1 MWFLDKTTRI
11 FSNRP
16 NKSMYW
22 GQHEIIHNRKNLPDH
37 LIVSQTKMEGTTIPV
52 VNALDQNVFDTKYYI
67 KIDF

>member
-1 MWFLDKTTRI
+1 
-11 FSNRP
+11 
-16 NKSMYW
+16 MYW